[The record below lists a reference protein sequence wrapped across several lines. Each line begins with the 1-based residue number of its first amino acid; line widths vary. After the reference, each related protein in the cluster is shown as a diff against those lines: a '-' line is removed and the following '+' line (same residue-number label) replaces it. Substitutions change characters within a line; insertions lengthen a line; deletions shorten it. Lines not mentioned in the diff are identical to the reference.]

1 MSNKHLEK
9 LREYIQCTTQNVMTG
24 TTLTSR
30 IQHFTR
36 EQLEAIDQVLK
47 LLDSDEYR
55 DYHDQFGV
63 CNAPDIIES
72 LRKEV
77 RNALGK

>member
-1 MSNKHLEK
+1 
-9 LREYIQCTTQNVMTG
+9 MTG

-30 IQHFTR
+30 IQRFTR

-47 LLDSDEYR
+47 ILDSEEYR

-63 CNAPDIIES
+63 CNAPDVIEA

-77 RNALGK
+77 SNALRSRI

>member
-1 MSNKHLEK
+1 
-9 LREYIQCTTQNVMTG
+9 MTG

-36 EQLEAIDQVLK
+36 EQLEAIDQILK
-47 LLDSDEYR
+47 ILDSDEYR

-63 CNAPDIIES
+63 CNAPDVIDR
-72 LRKEV
+72 LRKEI
-77 RNALGK
+77 RDALSS